1 MAHDSGQ
8 PVSHGRSPGIDQA
21 RATMIQANPLP
32 QTSLAAQRPR
42 PAFDLAIDGCRV
54 VPVRPARTVLDAH
67 TVLVRNGL
75 IEAVL
80 PTAETLGLDVY
91 ERVTLPRHLLMPG
104 LVNLHAHAGMTLMRG
119 LSDDLPLMRWLQ
131 EHIWPAEAR
140 FVSDAFVEAG
150 TRLACA
156 EMLRGGVTCFNDM
169 YFFPEAAA
177 RAALQ
182 TGMRASLGM
191 IAIEF
196 PTPYASDAQ
205 DYLARGIA
213 TRDALRGEPLLSF
226 CFAPHAP
233 YTVSDETFGRIR
245 TYAQQLDTPIHVHL
259 HETRQEITDSLAA
272 YGMRPIERLDR
283 LGLIGAET
291 IAVHAVHLDARDI
304 ETLARRGAHVAHCPS
319 SNLKLASG
327 FSPVSRLADA
337 GINLGLGTDS
347 AASNNRLDLF
357 AEVRLASLLA
367 KAVSGSAEAL
377 PAFAAVEMA
386 TLGGA
391 RALGLDSR
399 IGSLEPGKAADI
411 IAIDLALPELQPC
424 YDPVSHLAYTVGRE
438 QVTDAWI
445 AGRRCLSD
453 RRPTM
458 VDMEALAVDT
468 ANWQKRLAGH
478 ADGRG

>member
-1 MAHDSGQ
+1 
-8 PVSHGRSPGIDQA
+8 
-21 RATMIQANPLP
+21 MIQPTTPLKP
-32 QTSLAAQRPR
+32 TAAAERLS
-42 PAFDLAIDGCRV
+42 PAFDLAIDGGV
-54 VPVRPARTVLDAH
+54 VIPVRPAHAVLDQH
-67 TVLVRNGL
+67 TLLIRDGR

-80 PTAETLGLDVY
+80 PTTETLALEVG
-91 ERVTLPRHLLMPG
+91 ERVNLAGHLLMPG
-104 LVNLHAHAGMTLMRG
+104 LVNLHTHAAMTLMRG

-131 EHIWPAEAR
+131 EHIWPAEAK
-140 FVSDAFVEAG
+140 FVSDAFVETG

-177 RAALQ
+177 RAVLQ
-182 TGMRASLGM
+182 AGMRASLGM

-196 PTPYASDAQ
+196 PTAYASDAQ

-259 HETRQEITDSLAA
+259 HETLQEIADSEAA
-272 YGMRPIERLDR
+272 FGMRPIERLDR

-327 FSPVSRLADA
+327 FAPVARLAAA
-337 GINLGLGTDS
+337 GINIGLGTDS

-357 AEVRLASLLA
+357 AELRLASLLA

-377 PAFAAVEMA
+377 PAFAAIEMA

-411 IAIDLALPELQPC
+411 IAIDLLAPELLPC
-424 YDPVSHLAYTVGRE
+424 YDPVSHLAYAVGRE
-438 QVTDAWI
+438 HVTDAWI
-445 AGRRCLSD
+445 AGRRQLQD
-453 RRPTM
+453 RRPSHI
-458 VDMEALAVDT
+458 DLDALAVEV
-468 ANWQKRLAGH
+468 AAWQERLAGLG
-478 ADGRG
+478 DGRG

>member
-1 MAHDSGQ
+1 
-8 PVSHGRSPGIDQA
+8 
-21 RATMIQANPLP
+21 MIQTTTSPNLP
-32 QTSLAAQRPR
+32 AASDRLSSS
-42 PAFDLAIDGCRV
+42 FDLAIDGGIV
-54 VPVRPARTVLDAH
+54 IPVRPARMVLDDH
-67 TVLVRNGL
+67 TVLVRDGI

-80 PTAETLGLDVY
+80 PTAESLALDVL
-91 ERVTLPRHLLMPG
+91 ERVSLPGHLLMPG
-104 LVNLHAHAGMTLMRG
+104 LVNLHTHAAMTLMRG
-119 LSDDLPLMRWLQ
+119 MSDDLPLMRWLQ
-131 EHIWPAEAR
+131 EHIWPAETK

-177 RAALQ
+177 RAVLEA
-182 TGMRASLGM
+182 GMRASLGM
-191 IAIEF
+191 IALEF
-196 PTPYASDAQ
+196 PTAYATDAQ
-205 DYLARGIA
+205 AYLARGIA
-213 TRDALRGEPLLSF
+213 TRDAWRGEPLLSF

-259 HETRQEITDSLAA
+259 HETLQEIADSEATF
-272 YGMRPIERLDR
+272 GMRPIERLDR

-327 FSPVSRLADA
+327 FAPVARLAAA
-337 GINLGLGTDS
+337 GINIGLGTDS

-357 AEVRLASLLA
+357 AELRLASLLA

-411 IAIDLALPELQPC
+411 IAIDLTVPELLPC
-424 YDPVSHLAYTVGRE
+424 YDPVSHLAYAVGRE
-438 QVTDAWI
+438 HVTDAWI
-445 AGRRCLSD
+445 AGRRCLKD
-453 RRPTM
+453 RRPATI
-458 VDMEALAVDT
+458 DMEALTVEIAG
-468 ANWQKRLAGH
+468 WQKLLAGH

>member
-1 MAHDSGQ
+1 M
-8 PVSHGRSPGIDQA
+8 
-21 RATMIQANPLP
+21 
-32 QTSLAAQRPR
+32 
-42 PAFDLAIDGCRV
+42 PAVDVPTGAFDLMLESSAMPFDLAIDAGII
-54 VPVRPARTVLDAH
+54 VPVRPARAILDDH
-67 TVLVRNGL
+67 TVLVRNGC
-75 IEAVL
+75 IEAIV
-80 PTAETLGLDVY
+80 PTAATLDIDVR
-91 ERVTLPRHLLMPG
+91 ERVSLPDHLLMPG
-104 LVNLHAHAGMTLMRG
+104 LVNLHTHAAMTLMRG

-131 EHIWPAEAR
+131 EHIWPAEAK
-140 FVSDAFVEAG
+140 FVSDAFVETG

-156 EMLRGGVTCFNDM
+156 EMLRGGITCFNDM

-177 RAALQ
+177 RAVLQ
-182 TGMRASLGM
+182 AGMRASLGM

-196 PTPYASDAQ
+196 PTAYATDAQ

-233 YTVSDETFGRIR
+233 YTVSDDTFARIR
-245 TYAQQLDTPIHVHL
+245 TYAQQLDTPVHVHL
-259 HETRQEITDSLAA
+259 HETRQEIADSEAR

-291 IAVHAVHLDARDI
+291 IAVHAVHLDDRDI

-327 FSPVSRLADA
+327 FAPIARLAAA
-337 GINLGLGTDS
+337 GVNLGLGTDS

-357 AEVRLASLLA
+357 AELRLACLLA
-367 KAVSGSAEAL
+367 KAVSGSAEAV
-377 PAFAAVEMA
+377 PAFEAIEMA

-411 IAIDLALPELQPC
+411 IALDLSAIELQPC
-424 YDPVSHLAYTVGRE
+424 YDPVSHLAYAVGRE

-445 AGRRCLSD
+445 AGRRCLKD
-453 RRPTM
+453 RRLETIDVNM
-458 VDMEALAVDT
+458 LSADVASWRSLLSA
-468 ANWQKRLAGH
+468 H

>member
-1 MAHDSGQ
+1 MTLPRPS
-8 PVSHGRSPGIDQA
+8 VSDAFAIP
-21 RATMIQANPLP
+21 P
-32 QTSLAAQRPR
+32 
-42 PAFDLAIDGCRV
+42 PAFDLAIDGAIV
-54 VPVRPARTVLDAH
+54 IPVRPARAVLDAH
-67 TVLVRNGL
+67 TVLVRGGL
-75 IEAVL
+75 IHAVM
-80 PTAETLGLDVY
+80 PTADTLHVDVR
-91 ERVTLPRHLLMPG
+91 ERVSLPGHLLMPG
-104 LVNLHAHAGMTLMRG
+104 LVNLHAHAAMTLMRG

-131 EHIWPAEAR
+131 EHIWPAEAK
-140 FVSDAFVEAG
+140 FVSDGFVEAG

-177 RAALQ
+177 RAVLQ
-182 TGMRASLGM
+182 AGMRASLGM

-196 PTPYASDAQ
+196 PTAYATDAE

-233 YTVSDETFGRIR
+233 YTVSDETFARIR

-259 HETRQEITDSLAA
+259 HETLQEIADSEAA
-272 YGMRPIERLDR
+272 FGMRPIERLDR

-327 FSPVSRLADA
+327 FAPVARLASA
-337 GINLGLGTDS
+337 GVNIGLGTDS

-357 AEVRLASLLA
+357 AELRLASLLA

-377 PAFAAVEMA
+377 PAFAAIEMA

-391 RALGLDSR
+391 RALGLDSH
-399 IGSLEPGKAADI
+399 IGTLEPGKAADI
-411 IAIDLALPELQPC
+411 IALDLSALELQPC
-424 YDPVSHLAYTVGRE
+424 YDPMSHLVYAAGRE
-438 QVTDAWI
+438 QVTDVWV
-445 AGRRCLSD
+445 AGQRCLED

-458 VDMEALAVDT
+458 IDMDTLAADIT
-468 ANWQKRLAGH
+468 YWQSRLAAH

>member
-1 MAHDSGQ
+1 
-8 PVSHGRSPGIDQA
+8 
-21 RATMIQANPLP
+21 MIQPPNASPTVP
-32 QTSLAAQRPR
+32 SSAAPSAAPPPETSRVPCVDEGAAAQP
-42 PAFDLAIDGCRV
+42 FDLAIDAGFV
-54 VPVRPARTVLDAH
+54 LPVRPARTVLTGH

-75 IEAVL
+75 IAAIA
-80 PTAETLGLDVY
+80 PTDDTLDLEVR
-91 ERVTLPRHLLMPG
+91 ERVRLPGHLVMPG
-104 LVNLHAHAGMTLMRG
+104 LVNLHTHAAMALMRG

-131 EHIWPAEAR
+131 EHIWPAESK

-156 EMLRGGVTCFNDM
+156 EMLRAGTTCFNDM
-169 YFFPEAAA
+169 YFFPESAA
-177 RAALQ
+177 RAVLQ
-182 TGMRASLGM
+182 AGMRASLGM

-196 PTPYASDAQ
+196 PTAYATDAQ

-233 YTVSDETFGRIR
+233 YTVSDDTFQRIR

-259 HETRQEITDSLAA
+259 HETLQEIVDSEAA
-272 YGMRPIERLDR
+272 FGMRPIERLDR

-291 IAVHAVHLDARDI
+291 IAVHAVHLDDRDI

-327 FSPVSRLADA
+327 FAPVARLLAA
-337 GINLGLGTDS
+337 GVNVGLGTDG

-357 AEVRLASLLA
+357 SELRLASLLA
-367 KAVSGSAEAL
+367 KAVAGSAEAL
-377 PAFAAVEMA
+377 PAFDAIEMA

-411 IAIDLALPELQPC
+411 IALEFTALELQPC
-424 YDPVSHLAYTVGRE
+424 YEPMSHVAYVAGRE
-438 QVTDAWI
+438 QVTDAWV
-445 AGRRCLSD
+445 AGRHLLQD
-453 RRPTM
+453 RRLATL
-458 VDMEALAVDT
+458 DAEALA
-468 ANWQKRLAGH
+468 
-478 ADGRG
+478 ADASAWRALISARSGGG

>member
-1 MAHDSGQ
+1 MIHRPNASTTVPSSAAPSAAPSPETSRVPCADEGAAA
-8 PVSHGRSPGIDQA
+8 RS
-21 RATMIQANPLP
+21 
-32 QTSLAAQRPR
+32 
-42 PAFDLAIDGCRV
+42 FDLAIDAGFV
-54 VPVRPARTVLDAH
+54 LPVRPAHTVLTGH
-67 TVLVRNGL
+67 TVLVRDGL
-75 IEAVL
+75 IAAIA
-80 PTAETLGLDVY
+80 PTDDTLDLEVR
-91 ERVTLPRHLLMPG
+91 ERVRLPGHLVMPG
-104 LVNLHAHAGMTLMRG
+104 LVNLHTHAAMALMRG

-131 EHIWPAEAR
+131 EHIWPAESK

-156 EMLRGGVTCFNDM
+156 EMLRAGTTCFNDM
-169 YFFPEAAA
+169 YFFPESAA
-177 RAALQ
+177 RAVLQ
-182 TGMRASLGM
+182 AGMRASLGM

-196 PTPYASDAQ
+196 PTAYATDAQ

-233 YTVSDETFGRIR
+233 YTVSDDTFRRIR

-259 HETRQEITDSLAA
+259 HETLQEIADSEAA
-272 YGMRPIERLDR
+272 FGMRPIERLDR

-291 IAVHAVHLDARDI
+291 IAVHAVHLDDRDI

-327 FSPVSRLADA
+327 FAPVARLLAA
-337 GINLGLGTDS
+337 GVNVGLGTDG

-357 AEVRLASLLA
+357 TELRLASLLA
-367 KAVSGSAEAL
+367 KAVAGSAEAL
-377 PAFAAVEMA
+377 PAFDAIEMA

-411 IAIDLALPELQPC
+411 IALDFTALELQPC
-424 YDPVSHLAYTVGRE
+424 YEPMSHVAYVAGRE
-438 QVTDAWI
+438 QVTDAWV
-445 AGRRCLSD
+445 AGRHLLQD
-453 RRPTM
+453 RHLATL
-458 VDMEALAVDT
+458 DAEALA
-468 ANWQKRLAGH
+468 
-478 ADGRG
+478 ADASAWKALIAARSSGG

>member
-1 MAHDSGQ
+1 MAEKFMHESRSEAPVGQ
-8 PVSHGRSPGIDQA
+8 DRG
-21 RATMIQANPLP
+21 
-32 QTSLAAQRPR
+32 
-42 PAFDLAIDGCRV
+42 PAFDLAIDGGIV
-54 VPVRPARTVLDAH
+54 VPVRPARAVLDAH
-67 TVLVRNGL
+67 TVLVRAGR

-80 PTAETLGLDVY
+80 PTAGTLDLDVR
-91 ERVTLPRHLLMPG
+91 ERVSLPGHLLMPG
-104 LVNLHAHAGMTLMRG
+104 LVNLHAHAAMTLMRG

-131 EHIWPAEAR
+131 EHIWPAEAK

-156 EMLRGGVTCFNDM
+156 EMLRGGITCFNDM

-177 RAALQ
+177 RAVLQ
-182 TGMRASLGM
+182 SGMRASLGM

-196 PTPYASDAQ
+196 PTSYATDAE

-233 YTVSDETFGRIR
+233 YTVSDQTFSRIR
-245 TYAQQLDTPIHVHL
+245 TYAQQLDAPIHVHL
-259 HETRQEITDSLAA
+259 HETLQEIADSEAA
-272 YGMRPIERLDR
+272 FGMRPIARLDR

-291 IAVHAVHLDARDI
+291 IAVHAVHLDDRDI

-327 FSPVSRLADA
+327 FSPVARLAEA
-337 GINLGLGTDS
+337 GVGIGLGTDS

-357 AEVRLASLLA
+357 SELRLASLLA

-377 PAFAAVEMA
+377 PAFTAVEMA

-391 RALGLDSR
+391 RALGLDNR

-411 IAIDLALPELQPC
+411 IALDMSAIEARPC
-424 YDPVSHLAYTVGRE
+424 YDPMSHLAYVAGRE
-438 QVTDAWI
+438 QVTDAWV
-445 AGRRCLSD
+445 AGRRCLKD
-453 RRPTM
+453 RRPTLI
-458 VDMEALAVDT
+458 DTDALAAEV
-468 ANWQKRLAGH
+468 ALWQARLGAH